1 MATPKFIGNWSSS
14 GSRGEPHEGV
24 GVAGQPSQAGGG
36 SMTGKSGDIGYIPM
50 SAILPSGG
58 LNQSVFF
65 QSEVGVDIDY
75 TLCGLG
81 LATSSEPAA
90 QAACLWTDSQ
100 TVAANAI
107 VKADVPG
114 FNCMRVTFNG
124 NGTLYVGAL

>member
-24 GVAGQPSQAGGG
+24 GIAGQPSQAGGG
-36 SMTGKSGDIGYIPM
+36 SLTGKSGDIGYIPM

-58 LNQSVFF
+58 LNQGVFF
-65 QSEVGVDIDY
+65 QSEVAVSIDY
-75 TLCGLG
+75 TMCGLG

-90 QAACLWTDSQ
+90 QAATLWTNSQ
-100 TVAANAI
+100 SVAANDI
-107 VKADVPG
+107 VEATVHA

-124 NGTLYVGAL
+124 DGTLYVGAL